1 MSIIGGNSF
10 YNNILNGMNK
20 QQEISI
26 KNKFSQIKNNQASI
40 MASSRELADEIQN
53 GGNKYD
59 MAAENVDLSTIWQ
72 RARDWGLDEQH
83 KMLNRSRELA
93 VRASDSFLP
102 ENARKIVD
110 MELDSLKAETTR
122 IGLTNSIN
130 GSNTLSRVER
140 VETVEEVDEVVEETE
155 TEVIETK
162 PMIDVLWVMD
172 RSGSL
177 SDDIEQLRKDAP
189 RMFKILEEKGFNVRM
204 AVESFE
210 YNLDKTGTDD
220 FRTNAEAFAK
230 DVSEIVIG
238 GGVERGLISTEQAMV
253 RFGDKFR
260 EGATKVTVMITDE
273 NSDDF
278 GGNALLIGGISYPN
292 FGAKDEKLESGV
304 IAETLR
310 QKTADALK
318 AVGSEIYIVGTTENI
333 DWSKAKY
340 DNTTGRYEITDESLP
355 MPDKD
360 YTEIVDMVGKGAV
373 LKLDSGGKW
382 VDAVTDNFIASV
394 EKDIKEGKFDK
405 VVKKKITSEEI
416 KVLDEW
422 VLNFQVGNTSSDKIV
437 ETFKT
442 STARTSGLDGA
453 DFSTV
458 EKSRESF
465 DALDKAA
472 DFFNDA
478 HTQVGTLQNR
488 FYSIA
493 NDIAIKAIHDAKP
506 FKLFPD
512 VIGTY
517 LDSSVFSMLRNS
529 I

>member
-59 MAAENVDLSTIWQ
+59 MAAENVDLSAIWQ

-93 VRASDSFLP
+93 VRASDSFFP

-140 VETVEEVDEVVEETE
+140 VETIEEVDEVVEETE
-155 TEVIETK
+155 KEVTEIK

-177 SDDIEQLRKDAP
+177 GDDIAQLRKDAP

-238 GGVERGLISTEQAMV
+238 GGIERGLTSTEQAMV

-278 GGNALLIGGISYPN
+278 SNMTPN
-292 FGAKDEKLESGV
+292 TWVYKNDSLETGV
-304 IAETLR
+304 KAEALR
-310 QKTADALK
+310 QKTADAIK
-318 AVGSEIYIVGTTENI
+318 KVGSEIYIVGTTENI
-333 DWSKAKY
+333 DYSKATLVPNTWTY
-340 DNTTGRYEITDESLP
+340 DIPDEALP

-360 YTEIVDMVGKGAV
+360 YTKIVDMVGKGAV

-422 VLNFQVGNTSSDKIV
+422 DINFQVGNTSSDKIV

-442 STARTSGLDGA
+442 STARTSGLDAA

-472 DFFNDA
+472 DFLNDA
-478 HTQVGTLQNR
+478 HIQVGTLQNR

-517 LDSSVFSMLRNS
+517 LDSSIFSLVRNA